1 MNVAPSG
8 PRERCSICAATDE
21 LLARMVLVKRPEVM
35 REEFRS
41 QLLIAYIFGVRR
53 HTLHVCHSCKERL
66 GQAAHVV
73 PGGST

>member
-1 MNVAPSG
+1 
-8 PRERCSICAATDE
+8 
-21 LLARMVLVKRPEVM
+21 MVLVKRPEVM